1 MSAKP
6 LHVTVTATAESPTKL
21 AVSVRDFAFV
31 IDEPPSYGGTDAG
44 PNPVEYLLAS
54 LAGCMNVVIHM
65 IAQERGV
72 EVRALHLTVKGE
84 LDPSRLMG
92 QPTENRTGFH
102 SIELIAAIDSDAS
115 PADLD
120 EILRLSE
127 LRCPVSDNVGAETPI
142 AIRRA
147 TAAD

>member
-6 LHVTVTATAESPTKL
+6 LHVTVTGAAESPTKL
-21 AVSVRDFAFV
+21 AVSVRDFSFV
-31 IDEPPSYGGTDAG
+31 IDEPPSYGGTDSG

-92 QPTENRTGFH
+92 QPTENRTGFQA
-102 SIELIAAIDSDAS
+102 IELIADIDSDAS
-115 PADLD
+115 PD
-120 EILRLSE
+120 ELNEVLRLSE

-142 AIRRA
+142 VVRL
-147 TAAD
+147 AAQLQ

>member
-6 LHVTVTATAESPTKL
+6 LHVTVTGTAESPTKL
-21 AVSVRDFAFV
+21 AVSVRDFALV
-31 IDEPPSYGGTDAG
+31 IDEPPSFGGTDAG
-44 PNPVEYLLAS
+44 PNPVEFLLAA

-65 IAQERGV
+65 IAHERGV
-72 EVRALHLTVKGE
+72 ELRALHLTVNGE
-84 LDPSRLMG
+84 LDPSHLMG
-92 QPTENRTGFH
+92 HPTENRFGFQ
-102 SIELIAAIDSDAS
+102 SIELIADIDSDAS

-127 LRCPVSDNVGAETPI
+127 LRCPVSDNLGAKTPI

-147 TAAD
+147 TAAN

>member
-1 MSAKP
+1 MSTMP
-6 LHVTVTATAESPTKL
+6 MHVTVTAKAESHTKL
-21 AVSVRDFAFV
+21 AVSVRDFGFI
-31 IDEPPSYGGTDAG
+31 IDEPPSFGGTDAG

-72 EVRALHLTVKGE
+72 AVRSLHLTVNGE
-84 LDPSRLMG
+84 LDLSRALG
-92 QPTENRTGFH
+92 QPTEHRTGFQ
-102 SIELIAAIDSDAS
+102 SIELIADIDSDAS

-120 EILRLSE
+120 EILHLAE
-127 LRCPVSDNVGAETPI
+127 LRCPVSDNVGNETPI
-142 AIRRA
+142 AIRLA

>member
-21 AVSVRDFAFV
+21 AVSARDFGFI
-31 IDEPPSYGGTDAG
+31 IDEPPSFGGTDAG

-65 IAQERGV
+65 IAHERGV
-72 EVRALHLTVKGE
+72 EVRALRLTVNGD

-92 QPTENRTGFH
+92 HPTENRSGFQ
-102 SIELIAAIDSDAS
+102 SIELIADIDSDAS

-142 AIRRA
+142 AIRLA